1 MGAKYGTEF
10 RIAMG
15 FAGVEVQTS
24 ADLIGKSPVIIL
36 QDPGVPADTFET
48 GKIIHQGLAHDF
60 YNQQVIN
67 QQLCTVRRKFFASMR
82 T

>member
-36 QDPGVPADTFET
+36 QDPGVPADTFGPERSS
-48 GKIIHQGLAHDF
+48 IRDW
-60 YNQQVIN
+60 
-67 QQLCTVRRKFFASMR
+67 R
-82 T
+82 TIL

>member
-15 FAGVEVQTS
+15 FAGVEVQAP
-24 ADLIGKSPVIIL
+24 ADLIGEALIIIL
-36 QDPGVPADTFET
+36 QDSGVPADTFGI

-60 YNQQVIN
+60 I
-67 QQLCTVRRKFFASMR
+67 TSR
-82 T
+82 

>member
-1 MGAKYGTEF
+1 MDAKYGTEF

-15 FAGVEVQTS
+15 FADVEVQTS

-36 QDPGVPADTFET
+36 QDPGVPADTFGT

-60 YNQQVIN
+60 I
-67 QQLCTVRRKFFASMR
+67 TSR
-82 T
+82 

>member
-24 ADLIGKSPVIIL
+24 ADLILLGPERSSIRDWRTIL
-36 QDPGVPADTFET
+36 
-48 GKIIHQGLAHDF
+48 
-60 YNQQVIN
+60 
-67 QQLCTVRRKFFASMR
+67 
-82 T
+82 

>member
-10 RIAMG
+10 RISMG

-36 QDPGVPADTFET
+36 QNSSVPADTFGT

-60 YNQQVIN
+60 I
-67 QQLCTVRRKFFASMR
+67 TSR
-82 T
+82 